1 MEFRAPALEARGGI
15 DREACIPPLRELYE
29 ALATLKKYEADPSA
43 KLVYLARHGEGFHSE
58 FVLT

>member
-1 MEFRAPALEARGGI
+1 MEFRAPALEARGGM
-15 DREACIPPLRELYE
+15 DREECIPPLRELHE
-29 ALATLKKYEADPSA
+29 ALATLREYEADSTA